1 VRRAPRRTRLALLE
15 REGRRAEEVLAQRPV
30 LVLPPVGPPE
40 REPEQVALQAP
51 VQERPVQERPVPPES
66 APSAGRQRP

>member
-1 VRRAPRRTRLALLE
+1 MSRGSVRRAPPRTRLALLE
-15 REGRRAEEVLAQRPV
+15 REGRRRPV